1 MNVRIMQVLNTTGEI
16 IKKEYWFNDDITGQV
31 VYIPNIIIG
40 QELIMCDTN
49 MRTRVMIPDIAIST
63 ETDENTGYIK
73 VSTQNETYILKVL
86 DTGKPKRFTANV
98 YMETPVGRRFM
109 EDNPDEDGHLLS
121 GGKYK
126 TKIYPSD
133 LPPWYVY
140 GRIYK
145 RFGYISAKGVKHL
158 LYKPNYHITNHLWKY
173 DMLYISYDK
182 PIISTTTERGYVDYH
197 GWDNVVDGLLIK
209 DFVQAAEEY
218 SDVDVKE
225 IKKELVKKRKW
236 YDEHNPK

>member
-1 MNVRIMQVLNTTGEI
+1 MNVRIIQVLNTLGVEF
-16 IKKEYWFNDDITGQV
+16 IKECWYCDDIRNEI
-31 VYIPNIIIG
+31 VYIPKITTG
-40 QELIMCDTN
+40 EELIVFNTN
-49 MRTRVMIPDIAIST
+49 MRTRVMTPEIIISS
-63 ETDENTGYIK
+63 ETDEDTGQIK
-73 VSTQNETYILKVL
+73 VSTENATYILKVL
-86 DTGKPKRFTANV
+86 DTGKPKRFTSNV
-98 YMETPVGRRFM
+98 YMESPVGRRFM
-109 EDNPDEDGHLLS
+109 EDNPDADGHLLS

-140 GRIYK
+140 GYIYK

-158 LYKPNYHITNHLWKY
+158 LYKPNYSITNHLWKY

-182 PIISTTTERGYVDYH
+182 PITSTTSERGYIDYH
-197 GWDNVVDGLLIK
+197 GWDNVVDGLLIN
-209 DFVQAAEEY
+209 DFVKAAEEY